1 MPERVGF
8 VEVSVGIFA
17 WVSLEVPEEVAL
29 EVALEVAMQ
38 GRSSCP

>member
-8 VEVSVGIFA
+8 VEVSVGIFDC
-17 WVSLEVPEEVAL
+17 VSLEVPEEFAT
-29 EVALEVAMQ
+29 EVALGVAPG